1 MVMGSIQVENQKPSV
16 QIDVYV
22 GRKRNNAKIARTDS
36 GAHTGEKTIMQKSPV
51 QTGMQVRAK
60 KK

>member
-22 GRKRNNAKIARTDS
+22 GRKSYNAKIARTDRDAS
-36 GAHTGEKTIMQKSPV
+36 TGEKEIIQKSPAR
-51 QTGMQVRAK
+51 TGKRIRAK
-60 KK
+60 KQ